1 MSGISTKDGAKRKY
15 NTGGKTTVLSW
26 DRKYGRQEDL
36 GIKVK
41 IMTQREEFERKS
53 LDCELMVRLVL
64 EKRKLMPLVGTRNLY
79 YSLKKEFL
87 SHGI

>member
-1 MSGISTKDGAKRKY
+1 
-15 NTGGKTTVLSW
+15 
-26 DRKYGRQEDL
+26 
-36 GIKVK
+36 
-41 IMTQREEFERKS
+41 MTQREEFERKS